1 MFGLVLQSSIFL
13 QFLFMKTTFSAALLL
28 TSLAATA
35 QTTPVG
41 PPATPQRP
49 VTDTYFGK
57 KVVDNYRWLE
67 NTNSPEVQAWFKAQ
81 GNYTTQTLDQIPGR
95 DRLIKTFEDYDKFL
109 GAKGA
114 RKEGHLF
121 DPYQPVDIVRKELDK
136 IKGHLVWMPLDF
148 LCDAGNMAEKGVQV
162 NSITESIYT

>member
-1 MFGLVLQSSIFL
+1 MFGLVLQSSNFL

-57 KVVDNYRWLE
+57 KVVDNYR
-67 NTNSPEVQAWFKAQ
+67 
-81 GNYTTQTLDQIPGR
+81 
-95 DRLIKTFEDYDKFL
+95 
-109 GAKGA
+109 
-114 RKEGHLF
+114 
-121 DPYQPVDIVRKELDK
+121 
-136 IKGHLVWMPLDF
+136 
-148 LCDAGNMAEKGVQV
+148 
-162 NSITESIYT
+162 